1 MGFLRFF
8 LAYVVLLA
16 HCPEGLLP
24 KIFHSSLAVQCFFT
38 ISGFYMQLLVSEKYK
53 NQNPKQFYKNFYLSR
68 IFRIFPIYLLTL
80 LITFL
85 FLDKGPIDTI
95 LLAEDIKALIVYITS
110 NLLIDFSIGEYLFY
124 GSMNVSDFLHANN
137 FNILIQSW
145 SLDLEIIFYILTP
158 FILTVRKNSIIF
170 LLIFLCITLRFIL
183 ASNNYNYSFS
193 HFWTHAFFPTELA
206 TFLLGSLSYRFYAYS
221 KKNNL
226 KEKKLYY
233 FNDNYSISLKNYNFI
248 LFSLIISITI
258 IFLLLFGNPLNSNNY
273 NFFGGD
279 WDKGLYGVPN
289 SYWIVI
295 LLNAL
300 IIPFLFDFF
309 KNSRIDSFIGHLSY
323 PMYICHFSVIIFLNK
338 LNIENYYLSIF
349 TFLLTLL
356 ISIILV
362 LCIEKPITKYRHD
375 KFYKS

>member
-1 MGFLRFF
+1 MGLLRFF

-170 LLIFLCITLRFIL
+170 FINFLVHHTKI
-183 ASNNYNYSFS
+183 
-193 HFWTHAFFPTELA
+193 
-206 TFLLGSLSYRFYAYS
+206 
-221 KKNNL
+221 
-226 KEKKLYY
+226 Y
-233 FNDNYSISLKNYNFI
+233 F
-248 LFSLIISITI
+248 
-258 IFLLLFGNPLNSNNY
+258 G
-273 NFFGGD
+273 
-279 WDKGLYGVPN
+279 
-289 SYWIVI
+289 
-295 LLNAL
+295 
-300 IIPFLFDFF
+300 F
-309 KNSRIDSFIGHLSY
+309 K
-323 PMYICHFSVIIFLNK
+323 
-338 LNIENYYLSIF
+338 
-349 TFLLTLL
+349 
-356 ISIILV
+356 
-362 LCIEKPITKYRHD
+362 
-375 KFYKS
+375 

>member
-1 MGFLRFF
+1 M
-8 LAYVVLLA
+8 
-16 HCPEGLLP
+16 
-24 KIFHSSLAVQCFFT
+24 
-38 ISGFYMQLLVSEKYK
+38 
-53 NQNPKQFYKNFYLSR
+53 
-68 IFRIFPIYLLTL
+68 
-80 LITFL
+80 
-85 FLDKGPIDTI
+85 
-95 LLAEDIKALIVYITS
+95 
-110 NLLIDFSIGEYLFY
+110 
-124 GSMNVSDFLHANN
+124 
-137 FNILIQSW
+137 
-145 SLDLEIIFYILTP
+145 
-158 FILTVRKNSIIF
+158 
-170 LLIFLCITLRFIL
+170 
-183 ASNNYNYSFS
+183 
-193 HFWTHAFFPTELA
+193 
-206 TFLLGSLSYRFYAYS
+206 
-221 KKNNL
+221 
-226 KEKKLYY
+226 
-233 FNDNYSISLKNYNFI
+233 
-248 LFSLIISITI
+248 
-258 IFLLLFGNPLNSNNY
+258 FGNPLNSNNY

-362 LCIEKPITKYRHD
+362 LCIEKPITKYRHN